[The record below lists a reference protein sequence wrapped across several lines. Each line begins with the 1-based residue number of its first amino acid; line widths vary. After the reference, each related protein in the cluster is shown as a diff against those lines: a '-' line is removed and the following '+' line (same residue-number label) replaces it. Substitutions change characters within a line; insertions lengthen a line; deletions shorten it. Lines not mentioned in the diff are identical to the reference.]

1 MAERWAI
8 AGLLGCFQQWLSER
22 AGMSEHRPKKHCECT
37 SQTAG
42 GARRFRAMPAFSL
55 RAFGEGFLGDRE
67 PVPPLVTVFSEI
79 SKGVD
84 QNGRRRRENC
94 GVCRRNPS
102 VLSVEED
109 ASRRARRHARPN
121 ACNRYTRY
129 FPRERYDR
137 TGRYNR
143 RKFLKSYPRQD
154 RNYSSDSLFCVRTH
168 ASWQA

>member
-1 MAERWAI
+1 
-8 AGLLGCFQQWLSER
+8 
-22 AGMSEHRPKKHCECT
+22 MSEHRPKKHCECT

-102 VLSVEED
+102 ALPVEED

-121 ACNRYTRY
+121 RAIDIHGIFRVNDTIELAATIGES
-129 FPRERYDR
+129 F
-137 TGRYNR
+137 
-143 RKFLKSYPRQD
+143 
-154 RNYSSDSLFCVRTH
+154 
-168 ASWQA
+168 